1 MKSLEAIIV
10 RELNKTFKNGKKALS
25 NFNLTVSQ
33 GEIFSLLGQN
43 GAGKSTLINILTT
56 YILPTS
62 GEITVMGHRLK
73 NGSQDIRNCISCVA
87 QHTSIDKHMSL
98 KENLEFQGRLF
109 GLDSA
114 TIRNR
119 SEELIQAFHLTEYC
133 DYNVSEYSG
142 GVARRLDIAMS
153 MISHPKVLFLD
164 EPTVGLDIESRQI
177 LWQMIK
183 TIQEQ
188 FNTTVFLTTHYLE
201 EAQLLSDTICIM
213 KDGQPLIQGSL
224 NELRQYFSEPVI
236 RVELNTVENIAAI
249 VERLN
254 AQNIIKHIRVEEK
267 TLYISVED
275 SSEGFTKTNLLLTEN
290 NIGFSAIEI
299 QNPSL
304 SDIFLKLTGQS
315 EKPSLY
321 H

>member
-1 MKSLEAIIV
+1 MEAITV
-10 RELNKTFKNGKKALS
+10 RELNKTFKNGKKALH

-62 GEITVMGHRLK
+62 GEITIMGYHLK
-73 NGSQDIRNCISCVA
+73 NDSQSIRNCISCVA

-98 KENLEFQGRLF
+98 KENLQFQGRLF

-114 TIRNR
+114 TIQAR

-133 DYNVSEYSG
+133 DFNVSEYSG

-177 LWQMIK
+177 LWQMMK
-183 TIQEQ
+183 TIQEK
-188 FNTTVFLTTHYLE
+188 FNTTIFLTTHYLE

-213 KDGQPLIQGSL
+213 KDGQPLIQGSME
-224 NELRQYFSEPVI
+224 ELRKYFSEPVI
-236 RVELNTVENIAAI
+236 RVELNTVDDIATI

-254 AQNIIKHIRVEEK
+254 AQDVIKHVRVEEK
-267 TLYISVED
+267 TLYISVDD
-275 SSEGFTKTNLLLTEN
+275 SSEGFAKSNLLLTEN
-290 NIGFSAIEI
+290 HIGFCAIEI

-304 SDIFLKLTGQS
+304 SDIFLKFTSQPIKMNL
-315 EKPSLY
+315 
-321 H
+321 

>member
-1 MKSLEAIIV
+1 MEAITV
-10 RELNKTFKNGKKALS
+10 RELNKTFKNGKKALH

-43 GAGKSTLINILTT
+43 GVGKSTLINILTT

-62 GEITVMGHRLK
+62 GEITIMGYHLK
-73 NGSQDIRNCISCVA
+73 NDSQSIRNCISCVA

-98 KENLEFQGRLF
+98 KENLQFQGRLF

-114 TIRNR
+114 TIQAR

-177 LWQMIK
+177 LWQMMK
-183 TIQEQ
+183 TIQEK
-188 FNTTVFLTTHYLE
+188 FNTTIFLTTHYLE

-213 KDGQPLIQGSL
+213 KDGQPLIQGSME
-224 NELRQYFSEPVI
+224 ELRKYFSEPVI
-236 RVELNTVENIAAI
+236 RVELNTVDDIAAI

-254 AQNIIKHIRVEEK
+254 AQDVIKHVRVEEK
-267 TLYISVED
+267 TLYISVDD
-275 SSEGFTKTNLLLTEN
+275 SSEGFAKSNLLLTEN
-290 NIGFSAIEI
+290 HVGFCAIEI

-304 SDIFLKLTGQS
+304 SDIFLKFTSQPIKMNL
-315 EKPSLY
+315 
-321 H
+321 

>member
-1 MKSLEAIIV
+1 MEAITV
-10 RELNKTFKNGKKALS
+10 RELNKTFKNGKKALH
-25 NFNLTVSQ
+25 NFNLTVSK

-62 GEITVMGHRLK
+62 GEIIIMGYHLK
-73 NGSQDIRNCISCVA
+73 NDSQSIRNCISCVA

-98 KENLEFQGRLF
+98 KENLQFQGRLF

-114 TIRNR
+114 TIQAR

-177 LWQMIK
+177 LWQMMK
-183 TIQEQ
+183 TIQEK
-188 FNTTVFLTTHYLE
+188 FNTTIFLTTHYLE

-213 KDGQPLIQGSL
+213 KDGQPLIQGSME
-224 NELRQYFSEPVI
+224 ELRKYFSEPVI
-236 RVELNTVENIAAI
+236 RVELNTVDDIAAI

-254 AQNIIKHIRVEEK
+254 AQDVIKHVRVEEK
-267 TLYISVED
+267 TLYISVDD
-275 SSEGFTKTNLLLTEN
+275 SSEGFAKTNLLLTEN
-290 NIGFSAIEI
+290 HVGFCAIEI

-304 SDIFLKLTGQS
+304 SDIFLKFTSQPIKMNL
-315 EKPSLY
+315 
-321 H
+321 